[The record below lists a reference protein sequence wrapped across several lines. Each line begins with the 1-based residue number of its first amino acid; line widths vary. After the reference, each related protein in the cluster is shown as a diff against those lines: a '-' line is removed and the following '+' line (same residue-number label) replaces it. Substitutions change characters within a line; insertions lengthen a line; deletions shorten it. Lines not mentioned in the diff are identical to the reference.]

1 MIFYLKIEI
10 IVKDFQHMEGP
21 KDQGINVR
29 EKAKQ
34 LVALLKDDERLRN
47 ERARALKA
55 KERSVQ
61 SLRGFGSDGADTI
74 SPGSGDVSKNILF
87 IYYSFFFSN

>member
-1 MIFYLKIEI
+1 
-10 IVKDFQHMEGP
+10 MEGP

-74 SPGSGDVSKNILF
+74 SPGSGDVSVEIIFLHKTKIFLSKKSKIF
-87 IYYSFFFSN
+87 